1 MKKLAMFLIMFFV
14 SSLAFAAPAITLN
27 NSVVQGQT
35 AAAQSFHI
43 TNDGGGI
50 LNYAITSDQPWAIPG
65 TVFGGTSAV
74 DENNLVAVNYNT
86 TALAVGTHIAI
97 ITVSDIT
104 ASNSPQTVQINM
116 AVTEKPAIGV
126 TP

>member
-1 MKKLAMFLIMFFV
+1 MVIIVMLFF
-14 SSLAFAAPAITLN
+14 SSIPLFALPAITLSN
-27 NSVVQGQT
+27 AVVQGQN
-35 AAAQSFHI
+35 APRQSFHI

-50 LNYAITSDQPWAIPG
+50 LNYIITSDQAWAIPG
-65 TVFGGTSAV
+65 TVFGGTSIA
-74 DENNLVAVNYNT
+74 DENNLVAINYNT
-86 TALAVGTHIAI
+86 SALAVGTHTAI